1 MSLPKIQSP
10 IFEMMQPSTGKNI
23 KYRPFTVKEEKIL
36 LIAQETNDIDQ
47 AILSIK
53 QIVNNCLIDCNID
66 KLSMFDLE
74 YVLLTLRS
82 KSVDN
87 NAEFVIKDPDTN
99 ESVKLQLDLNDV
111 VLTKD
116 EKHTNEI
123 KINDEFVLYMRYP
136 TINEFL
142 DVVKSK
148 SDPQVSF
155 NVMVSCMDKL
165 ASEDEVFKFDE
176 YTQEEKEAFIDDLDA
191 NVVKQINTF
200 FDTTPKLRHEMK
212 YINSNKEEKTFVIEG
227 METFFI

>member
-1 MSLPKIQSP
+1 
-10 IFEMMQPSTGKNI
+10 
-23 KYRPFTVKEEKIL
+23 
-36 LIAQETNDIDQ
+36 
-47 AILSIK
+47 
-53 QIVNNCLIDCNID
+53 
-66 KLSMFDLE
+66 
-74 YVLLTLRS
+74 
-82 KSVDN
+82 
-87 NAEFVIKDPDTN
+87 
-99 ESVKLQLDLNDV
+99 
-111 VLTKD
+111 
-116 EKHTNEI
+116 
-123 KINDEFVLYMRYP
+123 MRYP